1 MQVLWRRASCSLA
14 LEDAVV
20 GFADTGAQIA
30 AAAAALPGTVVW
42 ADCWAVPALSHGY
55 LGATYVPVTYK
66 ISNGF
71 DFDCTLYV

>member
-1 MQVLWRRASCSLA
+1 
-14 LEDAVV
+14 
-20 GFADTGAQIA
+20 
-30 AAAAALPGTVVW
+30 
-42 ADCWAVPALSHGY
+42 VPALSHGY